1 MNAICSWSCREPLSK
16 QGSHNNIPATDED
29 MNMKSLWLALLLC
42 AAPVQAE
49 EAAPGD
55 LEAIPEPPR
64 LPTQVESG
72 EAMEL
77 EPQVTIIQ
85 REDATI
91 EEYRINGRLY
101 MAKITPVVGPAYFL
115 VDRDGDGQFESRVND
130 LYEDI
135 PVPQWVL
142 LRW

>member
-1 MNAICSWSCREPLSK
+1 MNRKFFLLAILFSSGAVYAGETA
-16 QGSHNNIPATDED
+16 Q
-29 MNMKSLWLALLLC
+29 
-42 AAPVQAE
+42 
-49 EAAPGD
+49 GD
-55 LEAIPEPPR
+55 LEDIPEPPR
-64 LPTQVESG
+64 LPQQVESG

-85 REDATI
+85 KEDATI

-101 MAKITPVVGPAYFL
+101 MAKVTPVVGPSYYL
-115 VDRDGDGQFESRVND
+115 VDRNGDGQFESRIND

-142 LRW
+142 LSW

>member
-1 MNAICSWSCREPLSK
+1 MNR
-16 QGSHNNIPATDED
+16 
-29 MNMKSLWLALLLC
+29 KSFILALLLG
-42 AAPVQAE
+42 
-49 EAAPGD
+49 PGAVYAGEPAQGG
-55 LEAIPEPPR
+55 LEDIPEPPR
-64 LPTQVESG
+64 LPDQVESG

-77 EPQVTIIQ
+77 EPQVTIVH

-101 MAKITPVVGPAYFL
+101 KAKVTPVVGPSYFL
-115 VDRDGDGQFESRVND
+115 VDRDGDGQFESRVNN

-142 LRW
+142 LTW

>member
-1 MNAICSWSCREPLSK
+1 MNTICSWNCKDLLST
-16 QGSHNNIPATDED
+16 QGSHNKIPATDED
-29 MNMKSLWLALLLC
+29 MNMKSLWLAVLLG
-42 AAPVQAE
+42 AAPAQAE
-49 EAAPGD
+49 EAASGN
-55 LEAIPEPPR
+55 LEPIPEPPR

-72 EAMEL
+72 EAMDL

-101 MAKITPVVGPAYFL
+101 KAKITPVAGPAYYL
-115 VDRDGDGQFESRVND
+115 VDRDGDGQFESRVSD